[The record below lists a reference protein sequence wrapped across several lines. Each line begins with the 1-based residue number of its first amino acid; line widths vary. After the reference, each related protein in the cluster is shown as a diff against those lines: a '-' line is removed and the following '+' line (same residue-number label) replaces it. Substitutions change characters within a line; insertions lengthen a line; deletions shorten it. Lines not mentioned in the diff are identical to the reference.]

1 MVKKRSIRQIAQV
14 DVFRIKE
21 RVWGKSLS
29 YNDRTGKR
37 VATPS
42 PIGFLRN
49 LNKKPCA
56 RRKAVVLALQLP
68 RSMLE
73 LHAQGLAKHF
83 GGPLLFE
90 DVSLRLQQGQSL
102 ALTGPNGSG
111 KSTLLQ
117 ILWGFQRPT
126 KGQVQLLDKGKAL
139 EREERPF
146 RAAFS
151 APYLGLP
158 EYMTGR
164 AILDFHFEK
173 RAGRVSVETMLAE
186 TGLTRVADKAV
197 RHYSSGQRQR
207 VRLAL
212 ALYAE
217 AGALFLDE
225 PCTNLDVAG
234 IELYQHLVQARLAES
249 IVVVAS
255 NLEEEMRFVQARL
268 LIAPPVSAS

>member
-1 MVKKRSIRQIAQV
+1 M
-14 DVFRIKE
+14 
-21 RVWGKSLS
+21 
-29 YNDRTGKR
+29 
-37 VATPS
+37 
-42 PIGFLRN
+42 
-49 LNKKPCA
+49 
-56 RRKAVVLALQLP
+56 LQ
-68 RSMLE
+68 

-83 GGPLLFE
+83 GGPLLFQ
-90 DVSLRLQQGQSL
+90 DVDLELQQGQSL

-126 KGQVQLLDKGKAL
+126 AGKVELLLDGKVV

-146 RAAFS
+146 VAAFS

-158 EYMTGR
+158 EYLTGR

-173 RAGRVSVETMLAE
+173 RAGRVSVDAMLTE
-186 TGLTRVADKAV
+186 TGLARVADKAV

-217 AGALFLDE
+217 AKALFLDE
-225 PCTNLDVAG
+225 PCTNLDTAG
-234 IELYQHLVQARLAES
+234 IELYQHLVGARLCES
-249 IVVVAS
+249 LVVVAS
-255 NLEEEMRFVQARL
+255 NWEEEMNFVQRRL
-268 LIAPPVSAS
+268 AIAPPLPV

>member
-1 MVKKRSIRQIAQV
+1 M
-14 DVFRIKE
+14 
-21 RVWGKSLS
+21 
-29 YNDRTGKR
+29 
-37 VATPS
+37 
-42 PIGFLRN
+42 
-49 LNKKPCA
+49 
-56 RRKAVVLALQLP
+56 LQ
-68 RSMLE
+68 

-83 GGPLLFE
+83 GGPLLFQ
-90 DVSLRLQQGQSL
+90 DVDLELQQGQSL

-126 KGQVQLLDKGKAL
+126 AGKVELLLDGKVV

-146 RAAFS
+146 VAAFS

-158 EYMTGR
+158 EYLTGR

-173 RAGRVSVETMLAE
+173 RAGRVSVEAMLTE
-186 TGLTRVADKAV
+186 TGLARVADKAV

-217 AGALFLDE
+217 AKALFLDE
-225 PCTNLDVAG
+225 PCTNLDTAG
-234 IELYQHLVQARLAES
+234 IELYQHLVGARLGES
-249 IVVVAS
+249 LVVVAS
-255 NLEEEMRFVQARL
+255 NWEEEMNFVQRRL
-268 LIAPPVSAS
+268 SIAPPLPV